1 MIPPPLRLE
10 EEKGEV
16 EREYNRLPKKEE
28 LDQHIR
34 ELTRQVEELSDE
46 IALVRQVLVTK
57 W

>member
-1 MIPPPLRLE
+1 MILPPLRLE

-34 ELTRQVEELSDE
+34 ELTRQVEELRDE